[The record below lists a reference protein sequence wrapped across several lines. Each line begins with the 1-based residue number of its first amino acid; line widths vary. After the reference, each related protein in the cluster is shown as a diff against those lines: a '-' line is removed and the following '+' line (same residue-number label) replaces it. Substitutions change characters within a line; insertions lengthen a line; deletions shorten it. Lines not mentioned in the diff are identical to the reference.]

1 MRLRQSFILG
11 MFFFILNISTIE
23 GQQGNGTLDVQVRN
37 NSRPV
42 EQAQVTVGD
51 HTILTDAS
59 GEAAFDV
66 PAGAVEVRVE
76 RYGFKP
82 QTTEAVVPE
91 SGTTRVMVD
100 LEAEAVLKQEITVT
114 ATRTETRIE
123 DEPLRVEVLNQ
134 EEVEEKALMTP
145 GDIAMLLNETSGL
158 RVQVTS
164 PSLGAANVRVQGLRG
179 RYAQLLS
186 DGLPLYGGQTG
197 SIGLLQ
203 IPPLDIGQVEI
214 IKGVA
219 SALYGP
225 SALGGVI
232 NLVSRR
238 PSKSERQMLLN
249 TTSRGGKDAA
259 FWFAEPPQN
268 GFGYTML
275 GGAHF
280 QEQKDIDRDGWA
292 NIPSY
297 RRLDLRPRLFWDNGN
312 GRSVFA
318 TFGAMTEDRKGGTIG
333 NATVP
338 DGHHFPEE
346 LSTERFDGGVV
357 GRFLA
362 GNHPV
367 SVRGS
372 VMTQSHRHQFGGV
385 LERDRSTTWFG
396 ETAIS
401 GTAKSHTWVA
411 GSALQADVYRS
422 REVPAL
428 NYTYVVPALFAQ
440 DEYLVASGVT
450 VSASGR
456 VDLHNKYGA
465 FLNPRLSALL
475 RLPHKF
481 TARLSSGTGVFA
493 PTPFT
498 EQTEAVGLSK
508 LMPLK
513 NIRRERAW
521 SASGDLGWTSSHL
534 ELNGTVF
541 GSVIHD
547 PIMLSRSSSAPDAL
561 EIVNVREPTRTMG
574 SEFLAR
580 FHRGD
585 FGLVLTHT
593 FVHSTEIDREK
604 LDRQLVPL
612 TPKHTA
618 GIVGTWEREEWGRI
632 GIEAFYTGVQRLDDN
647 PYRASSLPYWLFGVL
662 VERRL
667 GRVRLFVNAENLANV
682 RQTKHNPLLRPA
694 RSFDGQ
700 WTVDEWAPLDGR
712 VINGGLRFGF

>member
-1 MRLRQSFILG
+1 MRIWQSFILG
-11 MFFFILNISTIE
+11 MFFFISTISSIE
-23 GQQGNGTLDVQVRN
+23 GQQPTGTLLVQIRSD
-37 NSRPV
+37 SRPV

-51 HTILTDAS
+51 RTVLTNAT
-59 GEAAFDV
+59 GEAAFDL
-66 PAGAVEVRVE
+66 PPGTVEVKVE

-82 QTTEAVVPE
+82 RTTEVVVPE
-91 SGTTRVMVD
+91 TGITRIVVD
-100 LEAEAVLKQEITVT
+100 VEAEAVLKEEITVT
-114 ATRTETRIE
+114 ATRTETRID

-179 RYAQLLS
+179 RYAQLQS
-186 DGLPLYGGQTG
+186 DGLPVYGGHTG
-197 SIGLLQ
+197 SIELLQ
-203 IPPLDIGQVEI
+203 IPPLELGQVEI

-219 SALYGP
+219 SALYGS
-225 SALGGVI
+225 SAVGGVI

-238 PSKSERQMLLN
+238 PLKSERQVLLN
-249 TTSRGGKDAA
+249 TTSHGGEDAS
-259 FWFAEPPQN
+259 FWLEEPPRN
-268 GFGYTML
+268 GFAYTIL

-280 QEQKDIDRDGWA
+280 QEQRDIDGDGWA
-292 NIPSY
+292 NVPGY
-297 RRLDLRPRLFWDNGN
+297 RRLDLRPRLFWDNGK
-312 GRSVFA
+312 GRSIFA
-318 TFGAMTEDRKGGTIG
+318 TFGAMAEDRKGGTIRD
-333 NATVP
+333 ATVP
-338 DGHHFPEE
+338 DGHQFPEE
-346 LSTERFDGGVV
+346 LGTERFDGGLL
-357 GRFLA
+357 GRFLV
-362 GNHPV
+362 GTHPV

-372 VMTQSHRHQFGGV
+372 VMTQSHRHQFGEV
-385 LERDRSTTWFG
+385 LERDRSETWFG

-401 GTAKSHTWVA
+401 GTAKGHTWVA

-422 REVPAL
+422 RDVPAL
-428 NYTYVVPALFAQ
+428 NYAYVVPALFAQ
-440 DEYLVASGVT
+440 GEYVVASLVT

-456 VDLHNKYGA
+456 LDIHNKYGA
-465 FLNPRLSALL
+465 FFNPRLSALV

-521 SASGDLGWTSSHL
+521 SASGDLGWSSANV

-547 PIMLSRSSSAPDAL
+547 PVTLRRASTITESL
-561 EIVNVREPTRTMG
+561 EIVNVHEPTRTMG

-580 FHRGD
+580 FHGSD

-612 TPKHTA
+612 TPKHTV
-618 GIVGTWEREEWGRI
+618 GIVGTWERGEEGRI

-647 PYRASSLPYWLFGVL
+647 PYRSS
-662 VERRL
+662 
-667 GRVRLFVNAENLANV
+667 
-682 RQTKHNPLLRPA
+682 
-694 RSFDGQ
+694 
-700 WTVDEWAPLDGR
+700 
-712 VINGGLRFGF
+712 